1 MNNQAPGLG
10 QHVIMGGFNFHMDV
24 DAGSSTHFREL
35 LEIHG
40 LQQHVTESTHVRGH
54 ILYLV
59 ITHIDADSISE
70 LLIDDTGVS
79 DHSAVF
85 FKLRGHKPAPPPKE
99 FTYRAYRKI
108 NIDSL
113 KQDIAYSSLCTK
125 PSEDLDGLVSQ
136 YNTVLTDLMDKY
148 APAKQKTI
156 ILRPNTDWHT
166 DEIVQLSNA
175 IF

>member
-1 MNNQAPGLG
+1 MCSNLKYPSFSYQISAVYRPPPSPANGLTLSLIWEEFNCVMNNQAPGLG
-10 QHVIMGGFNFHMDV
+10 QHVIMGGFNFHMDA

-54 ILYLV
+54 ILDLV

-70 LLIDDTGVS
+70 SLIDDPGIS

-85 FKLRGHKPAPPPKE
+85 FKLRGHTPAPPPKK

-108 NIDSL
+108 
-113 KQDIAYSSLCTK
+113 DINLFTTIHDGNSRRHSSMN
-125 PSEDLDGLVSQ
+125 V
-136 YNTVLTDLMDKY
+136 
-148 APAKQKTI
+148 TI
-156 ILRPNTDWHT
+156 K
-166 DEIVQLSNA
+166 
-175 IF
+175 